1 MINLELD
8 RRDAIVLRH
17 HLFLYT
23 KDHPGFFSDEGIL
36 KIREIS
42 QQIDKHLEEDGVTWY
57 VDKNIFVVGCYNGSG
72 IGVGTLYGEQIA
84 LKANNENTEEIN
96 IIEKR
101 NKAKLLPPRPLLDI
115 GVKVRLMY
123 ERFIAASEY

>member
-1 MINLELD
+1 MINLELN

-42 QQIDKHLEEDGVTWY
+42 QQID
-57 VDKNIFVVGCYNGSG
+57 
-72 IGVGTLYGEQIA
+72 
-84 LKANNENTEEIN
+84 NNWRKICEL
-96 IIEKR
+96 R
-101 NKAKLLPPRPLLDI
+101 
-115 GVKVRLMY
+115 Y
-123 ERFIAASEY
+123 QY